1 MNRKK
6 KRRMILFIL
15 TGLLFVGVGL
25 FTATM
30 LGAKQLSFTTVIRA
44 IFQYQDELDLMLVR
58 DLRLPRAI
66 ASMLVGGMLAL
77 SGAAMQGITRNPVA
91 EPTIL
96 GMSQGATLAVTI
108 ATVSLGI
115 AGSGKVLFAMLGAL
129 VSGGLLLLISIKSK
143 ISMNIAKLL
152 LAGTAASMFFL
163 SMASTIALLGNKS
176 QELAFWVAGGFGN
189 AKWSDIKLLVLFGGI
204 CSLGLFLMAG
214 RINLLSLGEEVAIG
228 LGIDPSKLRM
238 IVIVMLIFICGAC
251 VSVSGN
257 IVFIGLVVPHVVR
270 KIVGSDY
277 RVLMPISFLY
287 GSALL
292 IWADVL
298 AKMVNLP
305 YETPIGLFT
314 AMLGVPFFLW
324 LVRKEKG

>member
-1 MNRKK
+1 
-6 KRRMILFIL
+6 MILFIL